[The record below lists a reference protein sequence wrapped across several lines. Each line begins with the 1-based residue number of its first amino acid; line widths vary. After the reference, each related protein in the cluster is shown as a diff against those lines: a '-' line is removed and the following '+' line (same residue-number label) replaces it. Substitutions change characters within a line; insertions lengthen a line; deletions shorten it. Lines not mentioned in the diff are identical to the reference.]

1 MLYLIEII
9 RNIYLAFDPSI
20 FNAPMKFCRMA
31 KNFKIHKIND
41 AEFHFSLM
49 KYPNSIHRNRLKQ
62 LPDLKLY
69 TDGSSHNKNLDK
81 LPEICKTQRDYNFAV
96 SK

>member
-1 MLYLIEII
+1 
-9 RNIYLAFDPSI
+9 
-20 FNAPMKFCRMA
+20 MA

-62 LPDLKLY
+62 LPQLKLY
-69 TDGSSHNKNLDK
+69 TDGPIHNKNLENLPAKNMQNSVRLQFCCLKGKKVELIGVIFATTK
-81 LPEICKTQRDYNFAV
+81 LVY
-96 SK
+96 S